1 MISTNLTKED
11 YTLILDVLGKILD
24 NRAKLPEYSIQEIEQ
39 VYTKLY
45 FENYWQQNDQK
56 TPDCRRYSW
65 ELPGT

>member
-1 MISTNLTKED
+1 MVAMKVMNSTNLTKED

-45 FENYWQQNDQK
+45 FEN
-56 TPDCRRYSW
+56 
-65 ELPGT
+65 